1 MCLALETKQLP
12 SFLGFNLGFHAC
24 RQVLFQLSYLPTL
37 DTRDLFFWFLLFG
50 RGRQRL
56 CCGQALT
63 QPQEE
68 WPPCIF
74 WSLSFRIETLF
85 LIFEV
90 FMPCIAY
97 VTKEREVSIRST
109 KSITY
114 KGCGVWAEQLFSFPV
129 APLVRER
136 LWGVGTSSRDCHEVS
151 HIVSREWIRTPCF
164 LCGCFCVSA
173 SLCTGACV

>member
-1 MCLALETKQLP
+1 MDPLICSSLVLGLQMCLALETKQLHR
-12 SFLGFNLGFHAC
+12 FLGFNLGFHAC

-37 DTRDLFFWFLLFG
+37 DTRDLFFWFLLFR

-68 WPPCIF
+68 WPPRIF

-114 KGCGVWAEQLFSFPV
+114 KGCGVWAGQLFSFPV
-129 APLVRER
+129 APLARER
-136 LWGVGTSSRDCHEVS
+136 CQDLQSWLPWGES
-151 HIVSREWIRTPCF
+151 HR
-164 LCGCFCVSA
+164 
-173 SLCTGACV
+173 